1 MSSQALYD
9 IIELAQ
15 NTVCHDGTQ
24 PSSCEAGVDMELIL
38 FSIMT
43 DVRRN
48 VS

>member
-9 IIELAQ
+9 IIDLAQ

-24 PSSCEAGVDMELIL
+24 PSCEAGVDMELIL